1 MPAVTQDTLDSVLED
16 FVQEARQAFAND
28 LQAVILFG
36 SAAEGRL
43 RQTSDVNLI
52 VYLDKLDAAALDAF
66 RATLRVCHTSIRAS
80 VMFLLKEELPE
91 AATLFAVKF
100 NDIKNRHRLLWGS
113 DPFPALLIDQA
124 ALHRRTREVLLN
136 LGIRLR
142 ERYAL
147 LSLRQEQLSTV
158 IAEAA
163 APLRSAGLA
172 LLELQNRAGQLSPRD
187 ALLQVAQETGREDF
201 IEAVQALSLAR
212 EQQNLPDGM
221 AGRVVL
227 SLSALSGHLLQCLT
241 KAEAN
246 V

>member
-1 MPAVTQDTLDSVLED
+1 MPAVTQDTLNSILED

-43 RQTSDVNLI
+43 RQASDVNLI
-52 VYLDKLDAAALDAF
+52 VYLDKLDAVALDTF

-80 VMFLLKEELPE
+80 VMFLLKEELAE

-100 NDIKNRHRLLWGS
+100 NDIKNRHRLLWGN
-113 DPFPALLIDQA
+113 DPFPSLAIDQA

-147 LSLRQEQLSTV
+147 LSLRQEQLFPV

-163 APLRSAGLA
+163 APLRSAALA
-172 LLELQNRAGQLSPRD
+172 LLELQGKAARLSPRD
-187 ALLQVAQETGREDF
+187 ALLRVAQETGSGDF
-201 IEAVQALSLAR
+201 VEAVQALSLAR

-227 SLSALSGHLLQCLT
+227 GLSALSGHLLQCLA
-241 KAEAN
+241 KEGAN